1 MKVHVPL
8 NALVNYD
15 MNSRVCN
22 IGMIYGKLVG
32 LPQIIQHGS
41 ELICNI
47 TLPYSVTL

>member
-1 MKVHVPL
+1 MKVHVSL

-22 IGMIYGKLVG
+22 IGMIYGKLVS
-32 LPQIIQHGS
+32 LPQIRQHGS
-41 ELICNI
+41 ELTCKL